1 MNEELKLGDVL
12 VACVTPTGTKWA
24 WKGSR
29 AEIVEINETRTIF
42 GLRYVD
48 TGHEVGWIE
57 PLVPDALGR
66 FWVKEV

>member
-1 MNEELKLGDVL
+1 MKEVLKLGDVL

-29 AEIVEINETRTIF
+29 AKVVEVCSSNMFYLE
-42 GLRYVD
+42 YVED
-48 TGHEVGWIE
+48 GHLVFWIE